1 MQILL
6 KEMLF
11 CWGEDIM
18 KVIFNLY
25 FFLQHFNFF
34 YFLIVK
40 LRNLRI
46 PNIFLELYCFKVNNT
61 PS

>member
-1 MQILL
+1 MRILL

-25 FFLQHFNFF
+25 FFCNFF

>member
-11 CWGEDIM
+11 CWGEDTM

-25 FFLQHFNFF
+25 FFCNISTFF
-34 YFLIVK
+34 TYCQTQK
-40 LRNLRI
+40 SMKTKY
-46 PNIFLELYCFKVNNT
+46 IFGVVLL
-61 PS
+61 

>member
-11 CWGEDIM
+11 CWGEDTM

-25 FFLQHFNFF
+25 FFGNIST
-34 YFLIVK
+34 FLLSYCQTQK
-40 LRNLRI
+40 SMKTKY
-46 PNIFLELYCFKVNNT
+46 IFGVVLL
-61 PS
+61 

>member
-25 FFLQHFNFF
+25 FFCNISTFF
-34 YFLIVK
+34 TFLLSNSEIYEDQIYFWSCTVV
-40 LRNLRI
+40 R
-46 PNIFLELYCFKVNNT
+46 
-61 PS
+61 